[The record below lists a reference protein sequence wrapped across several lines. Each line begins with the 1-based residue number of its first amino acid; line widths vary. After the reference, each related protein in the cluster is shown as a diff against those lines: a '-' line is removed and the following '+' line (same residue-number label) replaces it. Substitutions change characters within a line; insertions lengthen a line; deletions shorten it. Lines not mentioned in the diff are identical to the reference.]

1 MGVTGE
7 VGGEVGEDG
16 GEVGGEVCE
25 DGSVL
30 GCALVPYHPHP
41 LFLRQ
46 PLLPALCVLRLEERG
61 LDGVEDEGSKVR
73 PRVERGSR
81 GRVED

>member
-16 GEVGGEVCE
+16 GEVGE

-41 LFLRQ
+41 LFLRP
-46 PLLPALCVLRLEERG
+46 PLLPALCVLLLEERS
-61 LDGVEDEGSKVR
+61 LDSVEDEGSKVR
-73 PRVERGSR
+73 QRVERGSR
-81 GRVED
+81 